1 MLNQTTFVVAG
12 FLRKRGTIWVL
23 FFLLWLALGLLSAG
37 FSSGLFFVELPRLR
51 RIASPPGM
59 LGLTWRIFCS
69 QLVAWLAWMAMAP
82 VALWLRRRWPLERG
96 ALKRALPA
104 HLGAVILLCAA
115 HSGVVLIA
123 MWMFMYAGQPFT
135 DQKLTGL
142 LTYWWMRDLPFCALF
157 YGLILGIGSAL
168 DYYRQF
174 REREL
179 RASQLETQLAQAQL
193 QMLKMQLHPHFL
205 FNTLNGI
212 TGLVRD
218 HDNAAAVQ
226 MLVGLSDLLRQTL
239 DNSGKQEVRI
249 GEELEWLELYLKLQQ
264 IRFSDRLQVSVNVAP
279 ETLDALAPNL
289 IMQPLVENAIRHGL
303 APRAAPGS
311 VSLSARRV
319 NRRLELRVCDDGV
332 GLPEGWRMESG
343 KGLGLL
349 NTEARLRQLY
359 GSDFTFEIRNLEQGG
374 VEVLLDI
381 PLRLASTIGSDGQ
394 SEQ

>member
-1 MLNQTTFVVAG
+1 
-12 FLRKRGTIWVL
+12 
-23 FFLLWLALGLLSAG
+23 
-37 FSSGLFFVELPRLR
+37 
-51 RIASPPGM
+51 
-59 LGLTWRIFCS
+59 
-69 QLVAWLAWMAMAP
+69 
-82 VALWLRRRWPLERG
+82 
-96 ALKRALPA
+96 
-104 HLGAVILLCAA
+104 
-115 HSGVVLIA
+115 
-123 MWMFMYAGQPFT
+123 
-135 DQKLTGL
+135 
-142 LTYWWMRDLPFCALF
+142 
-157 YGLILGIGSAL
+157 
-168 DYYRQF
+168 
-174 REREL
+174 
-179 RASQLETQLAQAQL
+179 
-193 QMLKMQLHPHFL
+193 
-205 FNTLNGI
+205 
-212 TGLVRD
+212 
-218 HDNAAAVQ
+218 VQ

-359 GSDFTFEIRNLEQGG
+359 GSDFAFEVRNREQGG

-381 PLRLASTIGSDGQ
+381 PLRLASTIDSD
-394 SEQ
+394 EQREQ